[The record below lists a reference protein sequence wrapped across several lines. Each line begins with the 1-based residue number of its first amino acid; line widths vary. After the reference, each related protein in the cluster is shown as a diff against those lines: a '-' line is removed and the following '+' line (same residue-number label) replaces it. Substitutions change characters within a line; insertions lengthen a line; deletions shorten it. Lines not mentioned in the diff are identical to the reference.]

1 MTKSYIWGF
10 INRFGHLA
18 LIICFGFAYFFV
30 DFDSIFYYHGVFG
43 VMFLA
48 LLLLRIIW
56 GLIGTKH
63 SRFKDFHFK
72 GVFSYLLSIFGKKQR
87 FISHNPASSLAIIAM
102 IILGILTSLTG
113 LIALGS
119 EEGSGIFADF
129 YFQYSH
135 FRDAKHLHEFFA
147 NALLGVVVIHICG
160 SLIDKFFNKND
171 SIDSM
176 ISGYKFT
183 ESDESIKYTKP
194 QRLFCVF
201 YILFLASLFIY
212 LLTPKN
218 LLLTSSPS
226 PALISYQNDVD
237 FKLYKK
243 ECGSCHI
250 AYAPYL
256 LPQNAWE
263 KMMGDL
269 ENHFG
274 DDASLDDEDRVQI
287 LSFLSKYSLEQFD
300 TKFKAKIKKE
310 DREKI
315 AISEYVFYQ
324 KAHKKIPQEVFS
336 SKEIKS
342 KANCQNCHKDAENGT
357 FSKENIDF
365 SKIKNAS
372 LAKTTIT
379 KKK

>member
-18 LIICFGFAYFFV
+18 LILCFGFAYFLV

-48 LLLLRIIW
+48 LLLLRVIW
-56 GLIGTKH
+56 GFIGTKH
-63 SRFKDFHFK
+63 SRFQDFHYK
-72 GVFSYLLSIFGKKQR
+72 GVIAYLCSILGKKQR
-87 FISHNPASSLAIIAM
+87 FISHNPASSLAIIGM
-102 IILGILTSLTG
+102 IVLGILTSLTG
-113 LIALGS
+113 VIALGS
-119 EEGSGIFADF
+119 EEGSGIFANL

-135 FRDAKHLHEFFA
+135 FKDIKHLHEFFA
-147 NALLGVVVIHICG
+147 NALLGVVIIHICG
-160 SLIDKFFNKND
+160 SLIDRFFNKNN
-171 SIDSM
+171 SLDSM
-176 ISGYKFT
+176 ISGYKLT
-183 ESDESIKYTKP
+183 EGDMSITYTKA
-194 QRLFCVF
+194 QKLFCFF
-201 YILFLASLFIY
+201 YIFSLITLFIY

-218 LLLTSSPS
+218 LLLTPSPS
-226 PALISYQNDVD
+226 PALISYQNDLD

-250 AYAPYL
+250 TYAPYL
-256 LPQNAWE
+256 LPANAWE

-274 DDASLDDEDRVQI
+274 DDASLEEEDRAQI
-287 LSFLSKYSLEQFD
+287 LSFLSKYSLKHFD
-300 TKFKAKIKKE
+300 TKFQIKSKKE

-324 KAHKKIPQEVFS
+324 KAHSKIPPKVFS

-342 KANCQNCHKDAENGT
+342 KANCQNCHKDAENGI
-357 FSKENIDF
+357 FSKQKIDF
-365 SKIKNAS
+365 
-372 LAKTTIT
+372 
-379 KKK
+379 